1 MCLAHFVGHPV
12 GIPVGITVG
21 FAMGLTLVDRLAM
34 DRSARAPLAARAMI
48 PVRRNFSR
56 RDRFDEARTERS
68 SVASEMIDQ
77 CGMMTMGRR
86 LAASAIVATA

>member
-1 MCLAHFVGHPV
+1 M
-12 GIPVGITVG
+12 G
-21 FAMGLTLVDRLAM
+21 FTLVDRLTM
-34 DRSARAPLAARAMI
+34 DRSARASLAARTMI
-48 PVRRNFSR
+48 PMSRDFSR

-77 CGMMTMGRR
+77 SGMMTMGRR